1 MLTEFLKSIRGE
13 KALWETIITG
23 VDVCNFRL
31 QGNTKDPFIPISL
44 QPLHFEVFFCFAGH
58 VVLKQQWNRVVVVRK
73 QEILLLS
80 EVSSLYSVACTADL
94 AGILV
99 SVDATT
105 AKESL
110 YSLCRM
116 MGDLKLNTFE
126 VKKYMDK
133 QDGCAVI
140 HGSSWVF
147 STFSEI
153 VKMEDFQ
160 KSRYCVWKS
169 VELLFLMHLDE
180 KITIDYLCHKFY
192 ISPTTFKK
200 YFRSIRGQ
208 PVYTWLSHKRMEKAA
223 ELLRCSSMTVLDV
236 AQAIGYAS
244 LSQFNVAFKRHFNC
258 TPRQY
263 RNRSDSIGFCL
274 FPKE

>member
-105 AKESL
+105 AKEEINEI
-110 YSLCRM
+110 C
-116 MGDLKLNTFE
+116 N
-126 VKKYMDK
+126 YM
-133 QDGCAVI
+133 
-140 HGSSWVF
+140 
-147 STFSEI
+147 E
-153 VKMEDFQ
+153 
-160 KSRYCVWKS
+160 
-169 VELLFLMHLDE
+169 MHLDE